1 MDNFDDLFCDT
12 NGPAYQ
18 KEQKRFGPPLEYVG
32 EKLRNSVESWH
43 EVLQNVSEN
52 IADDLSSGR
61 LSVKKD
67 LLLSPAHYGFYNALI
82 AFLALHNMLGSAQ
95 SPSLVSEHASKSKD
109 EFKLWLDFI
118 EREGSITESRL
129 LD

>member
-1 MDNFDDLFCDT
+1 MFKLFTPSNFSLDNT
-12 NGPAYQ
+12 
-18 KEQKRFGPPLEYVG
+18 KR
-32 EKLRNSVESWH
+32 
-43 EVLQNVSEN
+43 
-52 IADDLSSGR
+52 R
-61 LSVKKD
+61 LSIKKD
-67 LLLSPAHYGFYNALI
+67 LLLSPVHYGFYNALI